1 VEPEG
6 AAPGGRHAAG
16 RILPECS
23 TACRKKE
30 ITMRGNK
37 KNPLPVGLIVLSAI
51 LAGCSRMPTPAA
63 ATPTQRPGAPSIF
76 SPTDAAAG
84 GKAQTVTLWTYYGDT
99 GPAAACLKTAG
110 DDFNA
115 SQNAYRLT
123 LRNIPFSQF
132 NQEVMTAIAA
142 GATPDLMIVDNP
154 DNARYAAAGALADL
168 TDKVKAWGQADQFLS
183 GPWNSTL
190 FNGRNYGIPLGSNTV
205 VLWINTD
212 MAQAAGLDINHPPAT
227 WDDYELWARRMTDKA
242 NGIYGTAL
250 LAKRD
255 ETGTFLFL
263 PWILQN
269 GGGIERLDSP
279 ESIEALAFWRKLIDK
294 GYAPKSAINDGFAE
308 VYQQFTI
315 GKAAMMI
322 SGTWNLST
330 IAKDAPDLHWMVAT
344 LPYTRKP
351 ASSLGGENWTIF
363 AASRQQDGAWEFL
376 KHVVDPA
383 YGTKLTDCMS
393 YIPSRKDVLAQVAE
407 KNKNDPTMQ
416 VFLKQMESAAPR
428 GPLANWSVVSEIIQ
442 VAMQEAL
449 SGQKSP
455 EQAMRDAAAKMR
467 LVLPG

>member
-1 VEPEG
+1 MCKKII
-6 AAPGGRHAAG
+6 
-16 RILPECS
+16 IL
-23 TACRKKE
+23 
-30 ITMRGNK
+30 
-37 KNPLPVGLIVLSAI
+37 LPISLILFSGI
-51 LAGCSRMPTPAA
+51 LAGCGPAQTPSA
-63 ATPTQRPGAPSIF
+63 ATPTQGQGAQ
-76 SPTDAAAG
+76 PTSTPTNAAG
-84 GKAQTVTLWTYYGDT
+84 GGKVQTVMLWTYYGDT

-115 SQNAYRLT
+115 AQNKYQLT
-123 LRNIPFSQF
+123 IRNIPFSQF
-132 NQEVMTAIAA
+132 NQEVTTAIAA

-154 DNARYAAAGALADL
+154 DNARYASAGALADL
-168 TDKVKAWGQADQFLS
+168 TEKVKAWGQEDQFLS
-183 GPWNSTL
+183 GPWNSTIY
-190 FNGRNYGIPLGSNTV
+190 NGRNYGIPLGSNTV

-212 MAQAAGLDINHPPAT
+212 MAKTAGLGINNPPKT
-227 WDDYELWARRMTDKA
+227 WDEYEMWAGKMTDKA
-242 NGIYGTAL
+242 NGIYGTAM

-269 GGGIERLDSP
+269 GGAIDRLDSP
-279 ESIEALAFWRKLIDK
+279 ESIEALAFWRRLIDK

-308 VYQQFTI
+308 IYQQFTI

-330 IAKDAPDLHWMVAT
+330 IAKDAPNLHWMVAT
-344 LPYTRKP
+344 LPYTKQP
-351 ASSLGGENWTIF
+351 ASSLGGENWTVF
-363 AASRQQDGAWEFL
+363 AASKQQDGAWEFL
-376 KHVVDPA
+376 KYVVDPA

-407 KNKNDPTMQ
+407 KNKDNPTMQ

-449 SGQKSP
+449 SGQKTP
-455 EQAMRDAAAKMR
+455 EQAMKDAAVKMK
-467 LVLPG
+467 LVLPQ

>member
-1 VEPEG
+1 MRREKI
-6 AAPGGRHAAG
+6 
-16 RILPECS
+16 IL
-23 TACRKKE
+23 
-30 ITMRGNK
+30 
-37 KNPLPVGLIVLSAI
+37 LPIRLIFLSVI
-51 LAGCSRMPTPAA
+51 LAGCSRAQTPAA
-63 ATPTQRPGAPSIF
+63 ATPTQRYGTQTAS

-84 GKAQTVTLWTYYGDT
+84 GKVQTVTLWTYYGDT
-99 GPAAACLKTAG
+99 GPAAACLKTAA

-115 SQNAYRLT
+115 SQNKYQLT

-168 TDKVKAWGQADQFLS
+168 TDKVKAWGQGDQFLS

-190 FNGRNYGIPLGSNTV
+190 YNGRNYGIPLGSNTV

-212 MAQAAGLDINHPPAT
+212 MAQAAGLDIHYPPKT
-227 WDDYELWARRMTDKA
+227 WDEYEMWAKKMTDKT
-242 NGIYGTAL
+242 NGVYGTAM

-269 GGGIERLDSP
+269 GGDIDRLDFP
-279 ESIEALAFWRKLIDK
+279 ESIEALAFWRKLIDE

-308 VYQQFTI
+308 IYQQFTI

-330 IAKDAPDLHWMVAT
+330 IATDAPNLHWIVTT
-344 LPYTRKP
+344 LPYTKKP
-351 ASSLGGENWTIF
+351 ASSLGGENWTVF
-363 AASRQQDGAWEFL
+363 AASKQQDGAWEFL
-376 KHVVDPA
+376 KYVVDPA

-393 YIPSRKDVLAQVAE
+393 YIPSRKDVLAQVSE
-407 KNKNDPTMQ
+407 KNKDNPTMQ
-416 VFLKQMESAAPR
+416 VFLKQMELAAPR

-449 SGQKSP
+449 SGQKTP
-455 EQAMRDAAAKMR
+455 EQAMRDAAAKMK
-467 LVLPG
+467 LVLLK